1 MASSNDYTQW
11 TTDELKRAEATAA
24 RFLAEHNLE
33 IYETFRTQWRVLGA
47 LIENLK
53 APNLLMDDRVNC
65 FAQISE
71 IARAMEENAEGF
83 FDLSSQPAIAR
94 LLASAK

>member
-1 MASSNDYTQW
+1 MASSNDYAQW
-11 TTDELKRAEATAA
+11 TAEELKRAEATAA
-24 RFLAEHNLE
+24 RFLAEHNLQ
-33 IYETFRTQWRVLGA
+33 IYETFRTQWRILGT

-71 IARAMEENAEGF
+71 IARMMEQDAQGF
-83 FDLSSQPAIAR
+83 FDLSSQPAVAR